1 MTTYLY
7 KNVIPNYTKTY
18 GVTEIGPAGVE
29 YTEDNVALNVFVPSD
44 LERYVDGVLSVTNL
58 VRTDASPITNQ
69 EIAEERA
76 RLLASGAVYE
86 NFSTETAVSIVG
98 VAATFTTLTAADSVA
113 TTGFL
118 QLSSAGAHGLTTG
131 AGLAGK
137 KLYVT
142 WSGEGATGVTG
153 LYAIKTVDDANI
165 ITLNTTSTGFADMGT
180 AVVSLVTE
188 RVPLYTATIPAG
200 ALGATGE
207 LIMDSL
213 WSHTSSANAKTLN
226 IELGGTSFGTYDTPT
241 TVASTVYQKTITN
254 RTAASQVSSALT
266 SIGGGSV
273 AGAIVTGTVNT
284 ALAKDLVVSGALATA
299 NEVLTLEVFS
309 CKLEN

>member
-1 MTTYLY
+1 MTTYVY

-18 GVTEIGPAGVE
+18 AGTEVGPDGVS
-29 YTEDNVALNVFVPSD
+29 YSSDNVVLNAFVPTD
-44 LERYVDGVLSVTNL
+44 LERYVDGVLAVTNL
-58 VRTDASPITNQ
+58 VRPDSSPITNQ
-69 EIAEERA
+69 EIVEERA

-86 NFSTETAVSIVG
+86 NFSTETAVSVVG

-118 QLSSAGAHGLTTG
+118 QLSSVGVHGLTTG

-137 KLYVT
+137 KIYVT
-142 WSGEGATGVTG
+142 WSGGTGVSG

-165 ITLNTTSTGFADMGT
+165 ITLDTTSTGFAGMGT

-226 IELGGTSFGTYDTPT
+226 IELGGTSFGTYATPT
-241 TVASTVYQKTITN
+241 TVASTVYQKHITN
-254 RTAASQVSSALT
+254 RSAASQVSSALT

-273 AGAIVTGTVNT
+273 AGAVVTGTVDT
-284 ALAKDLVVSGALATA
+284 TLAKDLIISGALAVA
-299 NEVLTLEVFS
+299 NEILTLEVFS